1 MPNKNNNINN
11 QLVASPLFPVTITI
25 VSLYQIT
32 FIHAIHT
39 MIIPPTLILHE
50 IHRRWET
57 PTKHL
62 PRRGTL
68 NSTQLFTFPRLDI
81 KSTIEFSIH
90 DLDIEECA
98 GRGAF
103 RSVWKA
109 QQKQQAWWKM
119 EKKLPSPRMQK
130 ELKKV
135 QWYYQAMQQ
144 QTMISHNSNIMCY
157 ALELFPTTG
166 SYLSRH
172 ANMRAQTTM
181 LIPLWLLGRSRIW
194 GSIHG
199 QWRRFLRGLDGNI
212 GILCHCCH
220 CLPNN
225 MGIELSSFWGGVAS
239 WYQAGECA
247 GKFGGEGEAGWL
259 WYCIAT
265 ATSNMARM
273 VWMVRVGQ

>member
-98 GRGAF
+98 GRGVF

-109 QQKQQAWWKM
+109 QQKQQASSSVLKRWRRSCHRRGCKRNWRRCNDTTKQCNSKQWYHTTAILCVM
-119 EKKLPSPRMQK
+119 HSNYSQLRDHTCRAMLIW
-130 ELKKV
+130 ELKLLCSFHCDCLV
-135 QWYYQAMQQ
+135 EVEFEGAFMD
-144 QTMISHNSNIMCY
+144 ND
-157 ALELFPTTG
+157 EG
-166 SYLSRH
+166 SS
-172 ANMRAQTTM
+172 
-181 LIPLWLLGRSRIW
+181 G
-194 GSIHG
+194 
-199 QWRRFLRGLDGNI
+199 D
-212 GILCHCCH
+212 
-220 CLPNN
+220 
-225 MGIELSSFWGGVAS
+225 
-239 WYQAGECA
+239 
-247 GKFGGEGEAGWL
+247 
-259 WYCIAT
+259 
-265 ATSNMARM
+265 
-273 VWMVRVGQ
+273 